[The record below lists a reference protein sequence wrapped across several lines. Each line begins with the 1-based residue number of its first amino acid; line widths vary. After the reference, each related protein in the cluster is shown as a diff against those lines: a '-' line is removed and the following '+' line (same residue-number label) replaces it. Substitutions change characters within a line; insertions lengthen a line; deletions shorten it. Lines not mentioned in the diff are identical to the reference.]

1 MSPDIEIIGDGCAA
15 LSLAARASELN
26 HNIRLIKPTNAPTT
40 NDHVWGFWSDPI
52 LAAAQQLA
60 RATWQKWAIIT
71 PNDCAVLDY
80 SSKSCRIMPLSAVI
94 GASIAKVLLNY
105 QK

>member
-26 HNIRLIKPTNAPTT
+26 YSLTLIKPSDAPPTK
-40 NDHVWGFWSDPI
+40 DHVWGFWSDP
-52 LAAAQQLA
+52 LLRPAQKLA

-71 PNDCAVLDY
+71 HTDCVVLD
-80 SSKSCRIMPLSAVI
+80 LSLI
-94 GASIAKVLLNY
+94 HI
-105 QK
+105 